1 MNIELDKIQNI
12 LDWIKKKILQSII
25 KDITKELPV
34 IEQELLKLLEEK
46 KNELFQFCK
55 AKLKEAIEEFVK
67 NHLD

>member
-1 MNIELDKIQNI
+1 MIIK
-12 LDWIKKKILQSII
+12 WVKKKILQSII

>member
-1 MNIELDKIQNI
+1 MLIK
-12 LDWIKKKILQSII
+12 WIKKKIFQSII
-25 KDITKELPV
+25 NDLIKEMP
-34 IEQELLKLLEEK
+34 IIKQNLLKLLEEK